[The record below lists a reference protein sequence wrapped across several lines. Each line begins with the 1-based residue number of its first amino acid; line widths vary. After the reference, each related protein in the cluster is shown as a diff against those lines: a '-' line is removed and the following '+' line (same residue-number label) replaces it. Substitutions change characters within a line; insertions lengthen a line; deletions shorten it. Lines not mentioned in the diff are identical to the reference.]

1 MEEADNVHT
10 AKSIFFLRISELRI
24 HGSLQFIQL
33 PTINTGILLLP
44 SDHKI
49 IPVLEVLSK
58 EVLTNPLSWRQPQPA
73 TRLGLQQLGA
83 RGIFQAQQGENYEDR
98 KALRQEV

>member
-1 MEEADNVHT
+1 MGLEEADNVH
-10 AKSIFFLRISELRI
+10 AANSIFSLHISELRI

-44 SDHKI
+44 SDHRTV
-49 IPVLEVLSK
+49 PLL

-73 TRLGLQQLGA
+73 TSLGLQQLGA
-83 RGIFQAQQGENYEDR
+83 RGIFQAQQGENYKDR
-98 KALRQEV
+98 KALRQEG